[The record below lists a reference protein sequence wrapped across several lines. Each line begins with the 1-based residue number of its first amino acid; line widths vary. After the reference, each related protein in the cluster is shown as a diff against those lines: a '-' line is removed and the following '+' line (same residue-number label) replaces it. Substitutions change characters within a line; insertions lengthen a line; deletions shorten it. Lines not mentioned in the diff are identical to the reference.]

1 MTALENTACPGHA
14 DFDPFSPT
22 FLADPFA
29 VLALL
34 PRETPVFYAPS
45 IDYYVVTRYADIEAI
60 FLDHETYS
68 AAPAQLPLAPLLP
81 EATQILR
88 AGGSTPQSSMVSMD
102 PPAHTRLRSPT
113 VRAFTPRRVAQM
125 EPRIRAIVDQLLDT
139 IDPSAPFDLVA
150 TLTFPLPATIIF
162 SFVGI
167 PERDWPQLKEWC
179 GHRASLAWG
188 RPTPTEQVRHA
199 ENMAAYRRYLRAF
212 VARKA
217 QERDDTFTSG
227 LLAIHN
233 ENPAA
238 LTQEEISAILFSL
251 TFAGHETTNYLIGN
265 MVRRLLE
272 EPARWDAVVADP
284 TLITGAV
291 DETLRYDP
299 SVPVWRRVTTR
310 PVTLSGVDLPAGAK
324 LFLWLAASGR
334 DASVFPEPETFDL
347 RRVSASKT
355 LAFGRGIHYCLGTAL
370 GKLEA
375 KLALEALTRR
385 FPRLRL
391 VEGQAL
397 SFHPNISF
405 RGPQALWV
413 QAMQGTGGEA
423 RSSSAL

>member
-1 MTALENTACPGHA
+1 MTASERATCPVHA
-14 DFDPFSPT
+14 DFDPLSPT

-29 VLALL
+29 VLVSL
-34 PRETPVFYAPS
+34 PREMPVFYAPS
-45 IDYYVVTRYADIEAI
+45 IDYYVVSRYADIEAI

-68 AAPAQLPLAPLLP
+68 AAPAQLPLVPLAP
-81 EATQILR
+81 EAVQILR
-88 AGGSTPQSSMVSMD
+88 AGGTPQPSMVSLD
-102 PPAHTRLRSPT
+102 PPAHTRLRAPT
-113 VRAFTPRRVAQM
+113 ARAFTPRRVAQM
-125 EPRIRAIVDQLLDT
+125 EPRIRAIVDQLLDVV
-139 IDPSAPFDLVA
+139 DASVPFDLVS

-167 PERDWPQLKEWC
+167 DERDWPQLKEWC

-188 RPTPTEQVRHA
+188 RPAPTEQVHHA
-199 ENMAAYRRYLRAF
+199 QNMAAYRNYLRSF

-217 QERDDTFTSG
+217 QERDDTFTSA
-227 LLAIHN
+227 LLAIHD
-233 ENPAA
+233 ESPEA
-238 LTQEEISAILFSL
+238 LTQEDISSILFSL

-265 MVRRLLE
+265 VVRRLLE

-284 TLITGAV
+284 ALIPGAV

-299 SVPVWRRVTTR
+299 SVPVWRRVTRR
-310 PVTLSGVDLPAGAK
+310 PVRLGGVDVPEGAK
-324 LFLWLAASGR
+324 LLLWLAASGR

-347 RRVSASKT
+347 RRSNASKA
-355 LAFGRGIHYCLGTAL
+355 LAFGRGIHYCLGAAL

-375 KLALEALTRR
+375 RLALEALTRR

-413 QAMQGTGGEA
+413 QATQRPAGDGRHA
-423 RSSSAL
+423 SA